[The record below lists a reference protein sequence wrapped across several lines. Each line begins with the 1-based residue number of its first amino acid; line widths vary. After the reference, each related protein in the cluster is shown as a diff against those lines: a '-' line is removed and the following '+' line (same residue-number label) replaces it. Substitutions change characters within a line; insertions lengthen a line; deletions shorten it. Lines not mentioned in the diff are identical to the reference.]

1 MMSAVLTCRA
11 TTPDGLRMDEDDDDA
26 LSRAFSSGDPR
37 ALAEVYSRWS
47 ALVHTLALRSL
58 GDPGEAEDVT
68 QQVFVAA
75 WRSRGTFDP
84 NRSRVPA
91 WLVGITKHAIADA
104 IAARVRLAELTERL
118 EGEEQTR
125 QESDLADRLL
135 VADELKRLPAE
146 AQQVVRLAFF
156 DGLTHL
162 QIAERLGLPLGT
174 VKSHIRRSLTRM
186 RDRLGVSD
194 DARRS

>member
-1 MMSAVLTCRA
+1 MSAVLTRRA
-11 TTPDGLRMDEDDDDA
+11 AAPDGLRMDEDDDDA

-84 NRSRVPA
+84 DRSRVPA

-135 VADELKRLPAE
+135 VADELQRLPAE

-194 DARRS
+194 DARRP

>member
-1 MMSAVLTCRA
+1 MN
-11 TTPDGLRMDEDDDDA
+11 EDDDEDLLVRSFQA
-26 LSRAFSSGDPR
+26 GDPR
-37 ALAEVYSRWS
+37 ALAEMYSRWS

-58 GDPGEAEDVT
+58 SDPGEAEDVT

-75 WRSRGTFDP
+75 WRSRAGFDP
-84 NRSRVPA
+84 GRSRLPA

-104 IAARVRLAELTERL
+104 LAARIRLAELTDRL
-118 EGEEQTR
+118 ESEDRAGTEA
-125 QESDLADRLL
+125 DLADRLL
-135 VADELKRLPAE
+135 VADELQRLPAE

-156 DGLTHL
+156 DDLTHL

-174 VKSHIRRSLTRM
+174 VKSHIRRSLGRM

-194 DARRS
+194 AAR